1 MTFVQNFPFFSII
14 IAMFSGIISCALSG
28 KRARNVSLAAI
39 TLTTFLSAAV
49 FLFCKQTGES
59 YTYMM
64 GHFPAPWGNEL
75 RAGMLEG
82 LTAVIFGAVMLLSV
96 LGGMDHTAQD
106 VEDTNLNLF
115 YVMIDLMLSSLLAL
129 IYTNDLFTAYV
140 FVEINTIAGCGLIMI
155 RQKGRSLSAA
165 IRYMIMSQLG
175 SGLFLIGLSM
185 LYDVTGHLLMSP
197 AKEAVAAIEAAGSYE
212 IPMLVILAVISV
224 GLAIKSGLYPF
235 HYWIPDTYGYATPTA
250 SAILSG
256 LVSKG
261 YIFLLIKVFY
271 RVLGTENVVA
281 SRIVNVLFIFGLAGM
296 LMGSIHAIM
305 ETDTRRMIA
314 YSSVAQIGYI
324 YMGIGL
330 GTEAGM
336 VAAVFHMFT
345 HSATKAL
352 LFISAVGLYEVSGDK
367 KDYKSLR
374 GAGYRNPLAGI
385 GFSVGALSMVG
396 FPMLAGFISKLLFAS
411 SALLSPHKMIV
422 TLIALAVSTTLN
434 AIYFLRLV
442 ITLYSR
448 EGGQETTGLAARLE
462 SGRQKK
468 GRSAGKKASESAMGA
483 ERTAGR
489 AAYKSSW
496 NLRLAV
502 ICFILLNLILGLQ
515 SQPIVQAVAAGLS
528 MFD

>member
-14 IAMFSGIISCALSG
+14 IAMFSGILSSVLTG
-28 KRARNVSLAAI
+28 KKARNLSVAAI
-39 TLTTFLSAAV
+39 LVTTAMSGAV
-49 FLFCKQTGES
+49 LLFCLRTGES
-59 YTYMM
+59 YPYRM
-64 GHFPAPWGNEL
+64 GHFPAPWGNEI
-75 RAGMLEG
+75 RVGVLEG
-82 LTAVIFGAVMLLSV
+82 LTAFLFGIVMLLAV
-96 LGGMDHTAQD
+96 VGGMDHTFED
-106 VEDTNLNLF
+106 VEGTKINLF
-115 YVMIDLMLSSLLAL
+115 FIMIDLMLSSLLAL

-175 SGLFLIGLSM
+175 SGLFLIGLSL

-197 AKEAVAAIEAAGSYE
+197 AREVVAVIEAAGSYE

-235 HYWIPDTYGYATPTA
+235 HTWIPDTYGYATPTA

-261 YIFLLIKVFY
+261 YIFLLIKIFY
-271 RVLGTENVVA
+271 RVLGRENVIA
-281 SRIVNVLFIFGLAGM
+281 SQIVNVLFLFGLAGM
-296 LMGSIHAIM
+296 IMGSLHATM
-305 ETDTRRMIA
+305 EKDTRRMIA
-314 YSSVAQIGYI
+314 FSSVAQIGYI

-330 GTEAGM
+330 GTQAGV
-336 VAAVFHMFT
+336 VAAIFHMFT

-352 LFISAVGLYEVSGDK
+352 LFISAVGLYEVSGEK

-385 GFSVGALSMVG
+385 GFTVGALSMVG
-396 FPMLAGFISKLLFAS
+396 FPMLSGFISKLLFAT
-411 SALLSPHKMIV
+411 SALQSPHKMLV
-422 TLIALAVSTTLN
+422 TLIALAVSTVLN

-448 EGGQETTGLAARLE
+448 RGEGEAAQTGIR
-462 SGRQKK
+462 
-468 GRSAGKKASESAMGA
+468 RSSWKL
-483 ERTAGR
+483 RTAV
-489 AAYKSSW
+489 
-496 NLRLAV
+496 L
-502 ICFILLNLILGLQ
+502 CFILLNLILGLK
-515 SQPIVQAVAAGLS
+515 SQPVVQAISDGLA